1 MQLFIEMGGRKGFA
15 EQSLAVKVKV
25 PWGGGMVGQWDGG
38 MVSGDVFWAG
48 WFWLDFFFGMFHHI
62 SYILTPTKS

>member
-48 WFWLDFFFGMFHHI
+48 
-62 SYILTPTKS
+62 

>member
-25 PWGGGMVGQWDGG
+25 PWGGGMVGQWEGG
-38 MVSGDVFWAG
+38 MVSSGRISFWDVPPHK
-48 WFWLDFFFGMFHHI
+48 LYSH
-62 SYILTPTKS
+62 SYQELEFVSLV